1 MNPMNPTSLVRH
13 GRKITG
19 ITAMRLPLVDW
30 GDIDWGDIDWD
41 DIDWGPLKGG
51 SFDRHLLRTD
61 VAGLTFAINR
71 EPFAGRMSIP
81 QSVGLKHS
89 SFRRKPE
96 WQRLPPNVI
105 PPLPTAPGHPE

>member
-19 ITAMRLPLVDW
+19 ITAKRLPLVDW
-30 GDIDWGDIDWD
+30 GDIDWG
-41 DIDWGPLKGG
+41 PLNGG

-61 VAGLTFAINR
+61 VAGRTSAINW

-105 PPLPTAPGHPE
+105 PPSPPHGDTQNRDTA